1 MEGGAM
7 RSFNNLG
14 TRLSIPAALLATLF
28 TGRTLFASTPEIPT
42 DFQRG
47 YLANSMLV
55 TKEPNNTGLITGV
68 HLVYVNR
75 VGFGRLKHGGVMAF
89 PDGTI
94 FADDVRE
101 FSLNDGV
108 YHQGG
113 RKFLTVMVKD
123 SKKYAS
129 TGGWGFQAWLG
140 GDSTKPVVNDP
151 AKQCFACHMAS
162 KANDYVNSTY
172 LH

>member
-1 MEGGAM
+1 M
-7 RSFNNLG
+7 RSFNDLA
-14 TRLSIPAALLATLF
+14 TRLFITAALLAPRF
-28 TGRTLFASTPEIPT
+28 TGSALFASTEGGVEMPT
-42 DFQRG
+42 DFQHG

-55 TKEPNNTGLITGV
+55 TKAPNNTGLITGV
-68 HLVYVNR
+68 HLVYVSR
-75 VGFGRLKHGGVMAF
+75 DGFGRLKRGGAMRF

-101 FSLNDGV
+101 FSLDDAV

-140 GDSTKPVVNDP
+140 GDRSKPIVNDP
-151 AKQCFACHMAS
+151 EK
-162 KANDYVNSTY
+162 
-172 LH
+172 

>member
-1 MEGGAM
+1 M
-7 RSFNNLG
+7 RTFNDLS
-14 TRLSIPAALLATLF
+14 TRLFITAALLATLF
-28 TGRTLFASTPEIPT
+28 TGKALFASTEGGVEIPA
-42 DFQRG
+42 DFQHG

-75 VGFGRLKHGGVMAF
+75 VGFGRLKRGGAKAF

-101 FSLNDGV
+101 FSLDDGV

-129 TGGWGFQAWLG
+129 TGGWGFQAWPG
-140 GDSTKPVVNDP
+140 GDPTKPIVNDP
-151 AKQCFACHMAS
+151 KKQCFACHMTS
-162 KANDYVNSTY
+162 KTNDYVNSTY